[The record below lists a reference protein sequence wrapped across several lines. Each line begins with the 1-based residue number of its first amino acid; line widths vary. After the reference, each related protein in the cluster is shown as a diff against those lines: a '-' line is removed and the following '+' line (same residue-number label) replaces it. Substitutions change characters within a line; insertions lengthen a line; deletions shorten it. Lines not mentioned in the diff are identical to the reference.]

1 MVSFRVDVNPDTFEY
16 NYGEIEPC
24 LPDPQYMQWNPIKAT
39 LYHFDVTQARINKRV
54 ARRLLW
60 HSEKNLGEGVEVC
73 LLFHGFY
80 FSMLFKNMVKI
91 IRLGTCG
98 TTSGRYSAR

>member
-1 MVSFRVDVNPDTFEY
+1 MILAKNWTVDSKVVSFRVDVNPDTFEY

-24 LPDPQYMQWNPIKAT
+24 LPDPQYMEWNPIKAT

-73 LLFHGFY
+73 LIFHGFY
-80 FSMLFKNMVKI
+80 FSMLSKKH
-91 IRLGTCG
+91 G
-98 TTSGRYSAR
+98 